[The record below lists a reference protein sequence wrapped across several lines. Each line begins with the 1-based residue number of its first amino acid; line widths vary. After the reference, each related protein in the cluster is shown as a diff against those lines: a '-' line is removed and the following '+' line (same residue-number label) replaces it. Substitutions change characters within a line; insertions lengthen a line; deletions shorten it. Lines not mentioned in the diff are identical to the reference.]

1 MDLPSEMSEQSVYT
15 FIQRTNGLGVMI
27 SKGAI
32 KYLHAAAA
40 E

>member
-1 MDLPSEMSEQSVYT
+1 MSARSLYT
-15 FIQRTNGLGVMI
+15 FIQKTNGLGVMI